1 MTMITTVAED
11 IKMKIAISV
20 TRPGDEA
27 TLEMRFGRCP
37 YFAVYDSESENFDWY
52 ENEGIKAASGAG
64 TGAAQALLDRGV
76 EAVISGQFGPKAVQ
90 VLEAGGVKMFLA
102 PANLPINEVI
112 AKWRAG
118 ELKEYQIQRF

>member
-1 MTMITTVAED
+1 
-11 IKMKIAISV
+11 MKIAISA

-37 YFAVYDSESENFDWY
+37 IFAVYDSDRDEFEWY
-52 ENEGIKAASGAG
+52 ENEGINAPSGAG

-90 VLEAGGVKMFLA
+90 VLEAGGVRMFLA
-102 PANLPINEVI
+102 PADLPLDQVI
-112 AKWRAG
+112 ARWRAG
-118 ELKEYQIQRF
+118 ELKEYKIQRF